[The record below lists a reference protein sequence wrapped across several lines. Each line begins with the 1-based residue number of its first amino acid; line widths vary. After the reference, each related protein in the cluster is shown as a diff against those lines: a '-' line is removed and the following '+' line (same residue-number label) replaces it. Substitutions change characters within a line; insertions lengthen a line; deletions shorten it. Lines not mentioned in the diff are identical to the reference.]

1 MLFDTRQIQYAKCC
15 KFLNRKLWIKLFCKV
30 QKDLHVNLGKC
41 ILHSSSTNLVWIT
54 VRDPSKQFYDIRV
67 CNPKYRNKE

>member
-1 MLFDTRQIQYAKCC
+1 MFFDTWQIQYTKCC
-15 KFLNRKLWIKLFCKV
+15 KFLSRKLWIKLFCKV

-41 ILHSSSTNLVWIT
+41 ILHSSTDLVWIT
-54 VRDPSKQFYDIRV
+54 VRDPRKQFYYDIRV